1 MLGHLL
7 ALPRHKLATIAS
19 GRNKVAPGS
28 VQTRPN
34 GRHMVLNY
42 GAKDEF
48 DIMQNLTAF
57 WPWGPRLNLP
67 QGALTML
74 RIVRPAVT

>member
-1 MLGHLL
+1 MLDHFFALL
-7 ALPRHKLATIAS
+7 CHKLATMAS
-19 GRNKVAPGS
+19 GRKKGAPGS

-34 GRHMVLNY
+34 GRRMVLNY

-48 DIMQNLTAF
+48 CIMQNLTAF